1 MPEILDAAP
10 TAHGYLVTPLTDH
23 ISKTD
28 EGFLVVLDCP
38 IARTGFQEYAVKDL
52 PQESARELGIDT
64 SNPNATIDLYRAE
77 EDVFDPE
84 FLASLNGKPV
94 TNGHPPG
101 FVTPDT
107 FSKYAMGHIQNVRK
121 GDGPLEDGE
130 WPIVADLVISAEP
143 LVSMVRNKTV
153 RDISLGY
160 DFAIERD
167 GAKIC
172 QCGMVGNHAAIVP
185 KGRAGDLISIGD
197 EAEPPTLAPPAV
209 ERAATSATSTAP
221 LTKKEQKPVA
231 NILKHL
237 LGLGF
242 KQYATDAEP
251 EKVAEAVE
259 ALAED
264 RNKARDNEDPDD
276 GVTEVTETQD
286 RGKARDRKGK
296 DVEIGEVAKAR
307 DRARQKAHDDLDDM
321 LDGKKSANDADI
333 KELKKLLD
341 EFPMEEE
348 DEPEHVDDADPSELE
363 EVLGKGEEPD
373 AEDEEVSAC
382 GDPACEGCAMD
393 EEEADPGEE
402 IAASGEEELAPANDR
417 ARAADAAR
425 ERGRATDAV
434 RATLKMLRP
443 FVARSNDSG
452 LHTAFNTALSRV
464 TRGSRA
470 TVSSYG
476 EFGRAART
484 ADKSRTG
491 DEPAA
496 RRLARAADGGRAKV
510 DPNAKLQKVYDDI
523 RLGRDKGGNK

>member
-1 MPEILDAAP
+1 M
-10 TAHGYLVTPLTDH
+10 
-23 ISKTD
+23 
-28 EGFLVVLDCP
+28 
-38 IARTGFQEYAVKDL
+38 
-52 PQESARELGIDT
+52 
-64 SNPNATIDLYRAE
+64 
-77 EDVFDPE
+77 
-84 FLASLNGKPV
+84 
-94 TNGHPPG
+94 
-101 FVTPDT
+101 
-107 FSKYAMGHIQNVRK
+107 
-121 GDGPLEDGE
+121 
-130 WPIVADLVISAEP
+130 
-143 LVSMVRNKTV
+143 
-153 RDISLGY
+153 
-160 DFAIERD
+160 
-167 GAKIC
+167 
-172 QCGMVGNHAAIVP
+172 
-185 KGRAGDLISIGD
+185 
-197 EAEPPTLAPPAV
+197 
-209 ERAATSATSTAP
+209 
-221 LTKKEQKPVA
+221 A

-264 RNKARDNEDPDD
+264 RKKARDNDDPDD

-321 LDGKKSANDADI
+321 LDGKKPANDADI

-348 DEPEHVDDADPSELE
+348 EEPEHVDDADPAELE

-402 IAASGEEELAPANDR
+402 IVESGEAEPVMDR
-417 ARAADAAR
+417 ARAADSVGKA
-425 ERGRATDAV
+425 RATDAV

-443 FVARSNDSG
+443 FVARSNDEG
-452 LHTAFNTALSRV
+452 LKNAFNTALSST
-464 TRGSRA
+464 TRSSRA
-470 TVSSYG
+470 SVSGYG

-484 ADKSRTG
+484 ADRSRTG
-491 DEPAA
+491 AEPPA
-496 RRLARAADGGRAKV
+496 RRLARAADGANKG

-523 RLGRDKGGNK
+523 RLGRTKGDK